1 MSTLTDTTEQE
12 RAATT
17 GAVLEVDD
25 LNVRFP
31 TEDGVVHAVRGVSFS
46 LRPGDVL
53 GIVGES
59 GSGKSVTSMALM
71 GLLPGS
77 AQITGSVKFRGRE
90 LLGLSDKQM
99 SEVRGKQIAMV
110 FQDPMTSLDP
120 VYKIGV
126 QIAETVRTHDR
137 SLSRSAARAR
147 AVDLLKLVGIPN
159 AAARIDSYP
168 HEFSGGMRQRVVIA
182 IAMANQPEVIIADE
196 PTTALDVTV
205 QAQVLEV
212 LKTAQEETGAATML
226 ITHDLGVVAGM
237 VHRVLVMYAGRAV
250 EKGTVED
257 VFYRARMPY
266 SIGLLGSMPRI
277 DADQKTR
284 LTPIKGAPPSL
295 INPPPGCP
303 FGPRCPLHYAQC
315 DAAEPDLRDVDG
327 SAEHSAA
334 CIRVDEI
341 VETDVA
347 AEDIFTADSAD
358 ITMGE
363 AAEVAAGTETAE
375 EPVPIEEIIA
385 HNEEIA
391 EQLEPGEDRPAV
403 NLTGGTGDAG
413 GPASATAPGPDGT
426 STADGSDGTDG
437 TDGTAPGPTAA
448 GAVRADEASARRDS
462 EEQA

>member
-1 MSTLTDTTEQE
+1 M
-12 RAATT
+12 
-17 GAVLEVDD
+17 
-25 LNVRFP
+25 RFP

-46 LRPGDVL
+46 LRPGEVL

-59 GSGKSVTSMALM
+59 GSGKSVTSMAVM
-71 GLLPGS
+71 GLLPDS

-90 LLGLSDKQM
+90 LLGLNDRQM
-99 SEVRGKQIAMV
+99 STVRGKQVAMV

-126 QIAETVRTHDR
+126 QIAETVRQHDK
-137 SLSRSAARAR
+137 SLSRAAARSR
-147 AVDLLKLVGIPN
+147 AIDLLKLVGIPN

-237 VHRVLVMYAGRAV
+237 VDKVLVMYAGRAV

-277 DADQKTR
+277 DADQKIR
-284 LTPIKGAPPSL
+284 LTPIKGSPPSL
-295 INPPPGCP
+295 INVKPGCP

-315 DAAEPDLRDVDG
+315 DVDEPDLRQVDG

-334 CIRVDEI
+334 CIRVEEI

-358 ITMGE
+358 ITLGE
-363 AAEVAAGTETAE
+363 AAEVAAGAESAE

-385 HNEEIA
+385 HKEEIA
-391 EQLEPGEDRPAV
+391 EQVEHGQVPTSRNVSLIA
-403 NLTGGTGDAG
+403 A
-413 GPASATAPGPDGT
+413 ATEADAPGR
-426 STADGSDGTDG
+426 AAGTDAAAPVDRTPADS
-437 TDGTAPGPTAA
+437 TDGTAAGPTVA
-448 GAVRADEASARRDS
+448 GARRADEAAARRDS

>member
-12 RAATT
+12 RAAATD
-17 GAVLEVDD
+17 AVLEVED

-31 TEDGVVHAVRGVSFS
+31 TDDGIVHAVRGVSFS
-46 LRPGDVL
+46 LRPGEVL

-59 GSGKSVTSMALM
+59 GSGKSVTSLAVM

-77 AQITGSVKFRGRE
+77 AQITGSVKFRGRD
-90 LLGLSDKQM
+90 LVGLNDRQM
-99 SEVRGKQIAMV
+99 STVRGKQVAMV

-126 QIAETVRTHDR
+126 QIAETVRQHDK
-137 SLSRSAARAR
+137 SLSRAAARSR
-147 AVDLLKLVGIPN
+147 AIDLLKLVGIPN

-182 IAMANQPEVIIADE
+182 IAIANQPEVIIADE

-212 LKTAQEETGAATML
+212 LKTAQEETGAATVL

-237 VHRVLVMYAGRAV
+237 VDKVLVMYAGRAV

-277 DADQKTR
+277 DADERTR
-284 LTPIKGAPPSL
+284 LTPIKGSPPSL
-295 INPPPGCP
+295 INVKPGCP

-315 DAAEPDLRDVDG
+315 DVAEPELLSVDG

-334 CIRVDEI
+334 CIRVEEI

-358 ITMGE
+358 ITLG
-363 AAEVAAGTETAE
+363 APAEVVAGAEAAE

-385 HNEEIA
+385 HKEELAGHQAHA
-391 EQLEPGEDRPAV
+391 EPEQ
-403 NLTGGTGDAG
+403 GDVTAAEEQA
-413 GPASATAPGPDGT
+413 PPATAGTVDGT
-426 STADGSDGTDG
+426 PAAGT
-437 TDGTAPGPTAA
+437 TPTGPT
-448 GAVRADEASARRDS
+448 RADEAAARRDS

>member
-1 MSTLTDTTEQE
+1 MSTLIDATEQE
-12 RAATT
+12 RRAGSDAL
-17 GAVLEVDD
+17 LEVED

-46 LRPGDVL
+46 LRPGEVL

-59 GSGKSVTSMALM
+59 GSGKSVTSMAVM
-71 GLLPGS
+71 GLLGS
-77 AQITGSVKFRGRE
+77 AANITGSVKFRGRE
-90 LLGLSDKQM
+90 LIGLTDRQM
-99 SEVRGKQIAMV
+99 SSVRGKQVAMV

-126 QIAETVRTHDR
+126 QIAETVRQHDK

-147 AVDLLKLVGIPN
+147 AIDLLTLVGIPN
-159 AAARIDSYP
+159 AAARVDSYP

-182 IAMANQPEVIIADE
+182 IAIANQPEVIIADE

-212 LKTAQEETGAATML
+212 LKTAREETGAATVL

-237 VHRVLVMYAGRAV
+237 VDKVLVMYAGRAV

-284 LTPIKGAPPSL
+284 LTPIKGSPPSM
-295 INPPPGCP
+295 INMKPGCP
-303 FGPRCPLHYAQC
+303 FGPRCPLHYAEC
-315 DAAEPDLRDVDG
+315 DVAEPDLRRVDG
-327 SAEHSAA
+327 RDHTAA
-334 CIRVDEI
+334 CIRVEEI
-341 VETDVA
+341 VQTDVA

-363 AAEVAAGTETAE
+363 PAEVVGGTDAA
-375 EPVPIEEIIA
+375 EPVPIEQIIA
-385 HNEEIA
+385 HNEEIT
-391 EQLEPGEDRPAV
+391 EQIGHGEQ
-403 NLTGGTGDAG
+403 
-413 GPASATAPGPDGT
+413 APGAA
-426 STADGSDGTDG
+426 TADGVRPAGASSDV
-437 TDGTAPGPTAA
+437 APAA
-448 GAVRADEASARRDS
+448 GTTANPTGPVSGDQAAARRDP

>member
-1 MSTLTDTTEQE
+1 
-12 RAATT
+12 
-17 GAVLEVDD
+17 
-25 LNVRFP
+25 
-31 TEDGVVHAVRGVSFS
+31 
-46 LRPGDVL
+46 
-53 GIVGES
+53 
-59 GSGKSVTSMALM
+59 
-71 GLLPGS
+71 
-77 AQITGSVKFRGRE
+77 
-90 LLGLSDKQM
+90 
-99 SEVRGKQIAMV
+99 
-110 FQDPMTSLDP
+110 
-120 VYKIGV
+120 V
-126 QIAETVRTHDR
+126 QIAETVRQHDK
-137 SLSRSAARAR
+137 SLSRQAARAR
-147 AVDLLKLVGIPN
+147 AIDLLTLVGIPN

-212 LKTAQEETGAATML
+212 LKTAQEETGAATIL

-237 VHRVLVMYAGRAV
+237 VDRVLVMYAGRAV

-277 DADQKTR
+277 DADEKTR
-284 LTPIKGAPPSL
+284 LTPIKGSPPSL

-315 DAAEPDLRDVDG
+315 DAGEPDLRSVDG
-327 SAEHSAA
+327 SPGHEAA

-341 VETDVA
+341 VKTDVA

-358 ITMGE
+358 ITLGE

-391 EQLEPGEDRPAV
+391 EQHEHGAAGAV
-403 NLTGGTGDAG
+403 ATGAVAAGTAGDAG
-413 GPASATAPGPDGT
+413 GGGAGTAGAG
-426 STADGSDGTDG
+426 TADPRTPTAGSGTP
-437 TDGTAPGPTAA
+437 GTAGPGATAA
-448 GAVRADEASARRDS
+448 GWSGTAGATPTGPARSDEAAARRDP
-462 EEQA
+462 EERA

>member
-12 RAATT
+12 RAAATD
-17 GAVLEVDD
+17 AVLEVED

-31 TEDGVVHAVRGVSFS
+31 TDDGIVHAVRGVSFS
-46 LRPGDVL
+46 LRPGEVL

-59 GSGKSVTSMALM
+59 GSGKSVTSLAVM

-77 AQITGSVKFRGRE
+77 AQITGSVKFRGRD
-90 LLGLSDKQM
+90 LVGLNDRQM
-99 SEVRGKQIAMV
+99 STVRGKQVAMV

-126 QIAETVRTHDR
+126 QIAETVRQHDK
-137 SLSRSAARAR
+137 SLSRAAARSR
-147 AVDLLKLVGIPN
+147 AIDLLKLVGIPN

-182 IAMANQPEVIIADE
+182 IAIANQPEVIIADE

-212 LKTAQEETGAATML
+212 LKTAQEETGAATVL

-237 VHRVLVMYAGRAV
+237 VDKVLVMYAGRAV

-277 DADQKTR
+277 DADQKIR
-284 LTPIKGAPPSL
+284 LTPIKGSPPSL
-295 INPPPGCP
+295 INVKPGCP

-315 DAAEPDLRDVDG
+315 DVAEPELLSVDG

-334 CIRVDEI
+334 CIRVEEI

-358 ITMGE
+358 ITLGE

-375 EPVPIEEIIA
+375 EPVPIQEIIA
-385 HNEEIA
+385 HNEEIVEHLEKA
-391 EQLEPGEDRPAV
+391 ERSEQRPTVDLA
-403 NLTGGTGDAG
+403 GGTGDAVG
-413 GPASATAPGPDGT
+413 TGPGSAAGTTTAGPARG
-426 STADGSDGTDG
+426 
-437 TDGTAPGPTAA
+437 
-448 GAVRADEASARRDS
+448 DEATARRDS